1 MRRNCERPGCGAPSA
16 VIYGYGSGPAGANGP
31 GTMWLD
37 AWSPDRD
44 PTEAPADVR
53 GVVCARHGAL
63 LSPPRGWVLDD
74 RRESI
79 PRLFKPRD
87 RGALT
92 VVPDEEPEA
101 PKKVKRD
108 PTAPTRR
115 PKAADLPRP
124 RLFADLDESAPATV
138 VEPVVVAEP
147 VVVPEQVVVPAQVV
161 AEPLIIEPEPM
172 PVAEP
177 APVSMSVPEDEPE
190 SEPVVADDSTE
201 LLIRQDATGST
212 SRSAATFDPDEDFSR
227 DATGPMLRDALRPRL
242 SGRFDPTAELLRP
255 TDIDSE
261 HA

>member
-63 LSPPRGWVLDD
+63 LSPPRGWALDD

-92 VVPDEEPEA
+92 VVPDEKPEA

-124 RLFADLDESAPATV
+124 RLFADLDESAPARV
-138 VEPVVVAEP
+138 VEP

-172 PVAEP
+172 PVAES
-177 APVSMSVPEDEPE
+177 APVSMSVHMPEDDPE

-212 SRSAATFDPDEDFSR
+212 SRSAATFDPDEDYSR
-227 DATGPMLRDALRPRL
+227 DATSPMLRDALRPRL

>member
-1 MRRNCERPGCGAPSA
+1 M
-16 VIYGYGSGPAGANGP
+16 YGYGMTASVANGP

-44 PTEAPADVR
+44 PAEAPADVR

-63 LSPPRGWVLDD
+63 LGPPRGWTLDD

-87 RGALT
+87 RGALS
-92 VVPDEEPEA
+92 VVPTEA
-101 PKKVKRD
+101 APTPNKPKRD

-115 PKAADLPRP
+115 PKAVDLPRP
-124 RLFADLDESAPATV
+124 RLFADLDESASVSSSSVSAVEP
-138 VEPVVVAEP
+138 EPVVTRAPAPNMVSAPAPTVAEP
-147 VVVPEQVVVPAQVV
+147 RQ
-161 AEPLIIEPEPM
+161 
-172 PVAEP
+172 
-177 APVSMSVPEDEPE
+177 
-190 SEPVVADDSTE
+190 DDSTE
-201 LLIRQDATGST
+201 LLIRQDNTAPT
-212 SRSAATFDPDEDFSR
+212 SRPTATFDPDEDFAR

-255 TDIDSE
+255 TDVDSE